1 MTSHSAGQRPDHK
14 RFLTAYATG
23 VEGMIRDLQDARIP
37 KEGDYALRGE
47 ERRDIKGMAE
57 AGIIRV

>member
-1 MTSHSAGQRPDHK
+1 
-14 RFLTAYATG
+14 
-23 VEGMIRDLQDARIP
+23 MIRDLQDARMP